1 MNLLPV
7 DYARLAQ
14 EAYSA
19 KPDIGSSPGPS
30 CAIVRDTADGL
41 VIAFPGTDSVAD
53 FLTDFDVTPT
63 AVPGLGRIHS
73 GFWLAWSAI
82 APQVETIAGDAPV
95 TFVGHSLG
103 AALSIIA
110 GASRVAAGKPVQAV
124 YGFEPPRVSP
134 EPTIG
139 NVLSKTSVIL
149 FKNGNDAVTD
159 VPPLW
164 PQSAKLI
171 GIGVPSYPFPNLKDH
186 AIARVI
192 AALAPVVIGSGVPA

>member
-1 MNLLPV
+1 MNLLSV
-7 DYARLAQ
+7 DYALIAQ

-19 KPDIGSSPGPS
+19 KPDIGSVPGPS
-30 CAIVRDTADGL
+30 CAIVRNTADGL
-41 VIAFPGTDSVAD
+41 VIAFPGTDSIAD
-53 FLTDFDVTPT
+53 LLTDFNVTPT
-63 AVPGLGRIHS
+63 AVPGLGRIHN
-73 GFWLAWSAI
+73 GFWQAWSAI
-82 APQVETIAGDAPV
+82 APQVESAAGDAPV

-103 AALSIIA
+103 AALAIIA

-139 NVLSKTSVIL
+139 NVLAKTSVIL

-171 GIGVPSYPFPNLKDH
+171 GIGTPRYPWPNLRDH

-192 AALAPVVIGSGVPA
+192 TALQAIAGSGVPA

>member
-7 DYARLAQ
+7 DYARIAQ
-14 EAYSA
+14 EAYAA
-19 KPDIGSSPGPS
+19 KPDIGSAPGPS
-30 CAIVRDTADGL
+30 CAIVRKTADGL
-41 VIAFPGTDSVAD
+41 VIAFPGTDSIADLLAD
-53 FLTDFDVTPT
+53 FNVTPT
-63 AVPGLGRIHS
+63 EVPALGRIHN
-73 GFWLAWSAI
+73 GFWQAFSAI
-82 APQVETIAGDAPV
+82 APQVESAAGDEPV

-103 AALSIIA
+103 AALAVIA

-139 NVLSKTSVIL
+139 NVLAKTSVIL
-149 FKNGNDAVTD
+149 FKNGNDAVCD

-171 GIGVPSYPFPNLKDH
+171 GIGAASYPFPNLKDH
-186 AIARVI
+186 ALARVI
-192 AALAPVVIGSGVPA
+192 AALQMEPLKPAA